1 MPSIHYFQN
10 GDGGES
16 RPFRFQSVLF
26 GAIFGAAVAFLL
38 LALCAYLMLICAM
51 SPDKAGMISK
61 VVLFI
66 GAFAAGIFAGRGNK
80 SGGWLIGLLTGLLY
94 VLILLS
100 VGVLESE
107 VNILS
112 FSAIPVILTCCIVG
126 LVGGIFG
133 INLKK
138 NNKKKNRK

>member
-16 RPFRFQSVLF
+16 RPFRFKSVLF
-26 GAIFGAAVAFLL
+26 GAVFGVAVAFLL

-51 SPDKAGMISK
+51 SPDRAGMISK
-61 VVLFI
+61 IVLFI

-100 VGVLESE
+100 VGILESE

-112 FSAIPVILTCCIVG
+112 FSAIPVIITCCIVG
-126 LVGGIFG
+126 LIGGIFG

-138 NNKKKNRK
+138 SNKKTKRR

>member
-10 GDGGES
+10 GEGGDS
-16 RPFRFQSVLF
+16 RPFRFKSVLF
-26 GAIFGAAVAFLL
+26 GAIFGVAVAFLL
-38 LALCAYLMLICAM
+38 LALCAYLMLLCAM
-51 SPDKAGMISK
+51 PADKAGIISK
-61 VVLFI
+61 VVLFF

-100 VGVLESE
+100 VGILESK

-112 FSAIPVILTCCIVG
+112 FSAIPVIITCCIVG
-126 LVGGIFG
+126 LIGGIFG

-138 NNKKKNRK
+138 NSKKTKRR